1 MKPKLS
7 FSVLSASKEKMPTQ
21 ITQVEDPDRGKTL
34 LRVEG
39 AMEFD
44 DAVLLEKIA
53 LDMRAGLGK
62 NITLDL
68 ADLDFLDSESATVL
82 KRLEDRHGFEIEGM
96 EIFLQT
102 AIDDVE
108 RRV

>member
-1 MKPKLS
+1 
-7 FSVLSASKEKMPTQ
+7 MPTT
-21 ITQVEDPDRGKTL
+21 ITEIIDQERGKHL

-39 AMEFD
+39 ELTRE

-53 LDMRAGLGK
+53 LDMREHIGE

-68 ADLDFLDSESATVL
+68 ADLDFLDSESAPIL
-82 KRLEDRHGFEIEGM
+82 HKMQHEHGFEIEGI

-102 AIDDVE
+102 VVDQAE
-108 RRV
+108 KRSA